1 MKMIKKVNIIIG
13 IIIISSIIFVKIIVN
28 DNLILLKDE
37 FIIDFNG
44 SILSVEVVII
54 TFMYSSLDRITDYIK
69 KLDINDSKKNRIES
83 LLYSSIRELIDNGK
97 IVFYIFVFNIILI
110 IIRSIDIV
118 PNNYIVMINKTD
130 LINFLKI
137 FGFLL
142 ILYAVYDSLE
152 VLFNLIKMSLIIND
166 KSKTLI
172 S

>member
-1 MKMIKKVNIIIG
+1 MIKKVNIIIG

-69 KLDINDSKKNRIES
+69 KLDINDSKKNRILS

-110 IIRSIDIV
+110 IIRNIDIV
-118 PNNYIVMINKTD
+118 PNNYIVMINKAD
-130 LINFLKI
+130 LINFLRI
-137 FGFLL
+137 FGFML